1 MIALGFVALLL
12 MNMAPRVPADAPAP
26 NATGTVVVHV
36 AFANFS
42 QFHTVAY
49 IPPLGSSGNG
59 DLTCGTGSTCTND
72 TLIGTSKFTCGGGS
86 TCFNDT
92 MTNSTVTCNA
102 LSDCSG
108 ANYGDG
114 STTCPPLVA
123 TCSAGATSFSGSQ
136 ACVTACSVVSNAT
149 LTCHANA
156 TCLTNAARGNA
167 TLICGGFG
175 LCVNNTGTS
184 NGTLT
189 CGLNT
194 TCKGNAVLG
203 TSLVTCADT
212 STCTGNAADGNVNVT
227 CNPGAVCKG
236 NVALGNSTV
245 QCMATSICENNH
257 VLGNSTFTCNA
268 NAWCVNNTVMGN
280 SSFVCGSGAVCK
292 NNTIVD
298 HAPPSAAAPPTPP
311 AFSQALTIPFLDA
324 ENDWIV
330 DGKITVEDTND
341 ATIKEYCQAQ
351 GRTGHSRFIPST
363 GMDFTLHFNGT
374 VACAA
379 QNYTIRMIVNNHGL
393 DNMEDLCNTPF
404 RLDGNYSAGAC
415 TGKYCESALPGGSE
429 ADASGCEAIIHVGN
443 LSAVMANPVMAN
455 FTGFGDGA
463 YGFGYPGEYDA
474 VVNTTTSI
482 AYSNVPNLIVTGNPW
497 LVRLD
502 VKSLQLAYTGA
513 PANPA
518 GGDDWIIDAKVNA
531 TGDSCSSVVRTMQSR
546 FFNSTSVNLLIRN
559 ATGCENQ
566 TLDLHIVPYLH
577 LWDSYVDVNGNAA
590 GVSIGGS
597 VNCDSAAKCSES
609 SAWGNG
615 SIACSAFSLCKSESA
630 SGNGVVSC
638 LTGASCE
645 NNTANGFAPRSV
657 GVTVGPCP
665 PQVGP
670 NASLALPNG
679 QEFSSFCDIRTNVT
693 LTDRY
698 DSGVLYA
705 DGTKDGQ
712 HDTNDG
718 NLTYEV
724 HVWKAFESDTVHI
737 PFLLTPDSKDA
748 YGNPDLGNTLASDW
762 LLDGNAT
769 TSNASCDAQWRTSH
783 SRYYTPRALDLT
795 MYAPVGTNCFSS
807 NVTIKLMPYS
817 HTDDTPL
824 DINPYDSTHCPALP
838 APTDPSKWQG
848 CMLTLTW
855 DPNSSPTWNQ
865 VDGAGDLNPSAT
877 TPEADATFGWMV
889 SGGSP

>member
-1 MIALGFVALLL
+1 MLARRHHVLIAFGITALLL
-12 MNMAPRVPADAPAP
+12 INLIPPVPADSPSP
-26 NATGTVVVHV
+26 TATGTVVVHV

-72 TLIGTSKFTCGGGS
+72 TLYGNSKFTCGGGS

-92 MTNSTVTCNA
+92 MWNSTVTCNA
-102 LSDCSG
+102 LAACSG
-108 ANYGDG
+108 AAYGDG
-114 STTCPPLVA
+114 STACPPLVA
-123 TCSAGATSFSGSQ
+123 TCGASTSSTSGTQ
-136 ACVTACSVVSNAT
+136 ACATACSVVTNAT
-149 LTCHANA
+149 LLCNANA
-156 TCLTNAARGNA
+156 TCLTNAARGNG

-175 LCVNNTGTS
+175 TCVNNTGTG
-184 NGTLT
+184 NGTLS

-194 TCKGNAVLG
+194 TCKSNAVLG

-227 CNPGAVCKG
+227 CSLGAVCKG
-236 NVALGNSTV
+236 NVALGNSTI
-245 QCMATSICENNH
+245 QCMSTSICENNH
-257 VLGNSTFTCNA
+257 VLGNSTFTCSA
-268 NAWCVNNTVMGN
+268 NAWCVNNTVVGN
-280 SSFVCGSGAVCK
+280 SSFMCGSGAVCK

-298 HAPPSAAAPPTPP
+298 HAPPSAPAPPAPP

-330 DGKITVEDTND
+330 DGKITVEDSTD
-341 ATIKEYCQAQ
+341 ASITEYCQAQ
-351 GRTGHSRFIPST
+351 GRTGHSRFFPST
-363 GMDFTLHFNGT
+363 GIDFTLHFNGT
-374 VACAA
+374 AACAT

-393 DNMEDLCNTPF
+393 DNMEDLCNTQFSLNGYPP
-404 RLDGNYSAGAC
+404 GTC
-415 TGKYCESALPGGSE
+415 TGAYCESAAPGADE
-429 ADASGCEAIIHVGN
+429 AAAAGCEAIIHIGN
-443 LSAVMANPVMAN
+443 LSALAVNPMMAN

-482 AYSNVPNLIVTGNPW
+482 AYSDVSNMVVTSNPW

-502 VKSLQLAYTGA
+502 IKSLQLEYTGGP

-531 TGDSCSSVVRTMQSR
+531 TDGSCSSVVRTMQSR

-577 LWDSYVDVNGNAA
+577 LWDSYIDVNGNAS

-597 VNCDSAAKCSES
+597 VTCDSAAKCSES
-609 SAWGNG
+609 SAYGDG
-615 SIACSAFSLCKSESA
+615 SIACSALSLCKSEAA

-638 LTGASCE
+638 LSGASCE
-645 NNTANGFAPRSV
+645 NNTANGYAPQSV

-670 NASLALPNG
+670 NASLELLG
-679 QEFSSFCDIRTNVT
+679 QELGSFCDVRTTVT
-693 LTDRY
+693 LTDGA

-712 HDTNDG
+712 ADTNDG

-724 HVWKAFESDTVHI
+724 HVWKSFDSNTTHLA
-737 PFLLTPDSKDA
+737 FLLTPDA
-748 YGNPDLGNTLASDW
+748 APDLGSTLASDW

-769 TSNASCDAQWRTSH
+769 TSNPLCSAQWRTSH
-783 SRYYTPRALDLT
+783 SRYFTPRALDLT
-795 MYAPVGTNCFSS
+795 MYAPAGTSCFSS
-807 NVTIKLMPYS
+807 NVTIQLMPYS
-817 HTDDTPL
+817 HTDDTPV
-824 DINPYDSTHCPALP
+824 DINRDDATQCPALP
-838 APTDPSKWQG
+838 APTDPTKWQG

-855 DPNSSPTWNQ
+855 DPSSPTPWQ
-865 VDGAGDLNPSAT
+865 QKDGADDHQTG
-877 TPEADATFGWMV
+877 EANAKFGWMV
-889 SGGSP
+889 TGGSP